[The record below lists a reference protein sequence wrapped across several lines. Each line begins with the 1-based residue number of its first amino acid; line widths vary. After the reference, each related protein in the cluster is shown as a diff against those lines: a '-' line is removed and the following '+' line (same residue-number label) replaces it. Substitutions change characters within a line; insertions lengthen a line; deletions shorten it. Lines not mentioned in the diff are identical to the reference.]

1 MTEVRYWQASI
12 IRLFFTFLSCAIASS
27 HLLATDPVQKRYKVE
42 SIGRLEGL
50 NSSDISALYQDRDG
64 YIWIGN
70 KPGVSRFD
78 GYGFKNYT
86 VAADQFLGTIYGIA
100 EDVNGVLWVGGT
112 NGLFYFRNGKFHP
125 STISTQNIRV
135 LKPGKKGEM
144 WIGGLGFVPF
154 SLSSRDLSQLLQE
167 HEIRITPIVTI
178 EEWELKIG
186 SFRLWAIDVDPNGEV
201 WFGLDNT
208 YASFDGKELQIHW
221 EDRSV
226 IHKYEAIAAFGRDSV
241 FWGSQETPAIFLKN
255 GQISEVPQTTDAP
268 YTYIITKTDSATYF
282 LNPLQLLELKQGR
295 WSILH
300 TFDEFSTLYF
310 KNMILDREGNFWIG
324 GEGDLIKLTLNSF
337 QLKTSAAIPGSLSRH
352 SISGLSDGSVLIGCS
367 GGQLI
372 RFNGRS
378 TYPILELNVPKTSII
393 GDIQEDKKG
402 QIWYA
407 TSMGGLVRESNGRY
421 QRYTTKEG
429 LNDNGQYFLYENER
443 GTLWSGGDGG
453 INRIRYGPGGQI
465 QFDNYIAA
473 QAGKDP
479 DFPVF
484 VDLFETEDGS
494 VGAISDKGLYRIED
508 KALALWSFNAFVTPQ
523 PIITA
528 VEKDSEQLWFSTQGE
543 GLLQCR
549 INSAQGLEVIRQWT
563 TEDGFLSNVIL
574 DIHIDKKGR
583 IWVVS
588 QGGICYLE
596 FIESQTRIKCF
607 DPVDGW
613 VDEAGAQVRL
623 HESQDS
629 LLWAVTRTSILNFPL
644 YDLPTNL
651 VEPKA
656 FLNEVLLLDGKED
669 LYQYSAQPE
678 ETQLLPKQLVLP
690 HHKNFLE
697 FRFSATSHTKTGKNR
712 YQYRLEGLDQNW
724 SKPTEN
730 RAAVYSGLRSGYY
743 SFQVR
748 AANNDGLWGDA
759 SNFSFQILP
768 PIWWRWW
775 SILLYVVGVAAAV
788 YGLYSF
794 QLSKNIALVENR
806 RLKELDQVKSTLYT
820 NFTHEFRTPL
830 TVILGMTQQL
840 RQEVKKV
847 ALPKLDAI
855 QRNGRHLAELI
866 NQMLALSKLES
877 GQMQLEPVQADIIAF
892 LRYLSAS
899 FDSYAEQNTITLEFV
914 TTHPQIITDYDPK
927 VIQQIFSNLL
937 SNALKFTPSG
947 GHITIEVTEKDHFL
961 QLKVKDS
968 GEGIP
973 IDHQAKIFDRF
984 YQLNSSSTRKK
995 EGTGIGLA
1003 LVKEWVEL
1011 MKGKIEV
1018 ESEVGIGSTFTV
1030 VWPITRYAPFDDA
1043 VPFTSVSEKLSI
1055 IPPGNEV
1062 SKPSDLPLVLVVE
1075 DHADIV
1081 RYLQFALIHQYTC
1094 IHAEN
1099 GLVGLEMAFE
1109 KIPDLILC
1117 DIMMPEMDGY
1127 EVCQRLKT
1135 DERTNHIPI
1144 IMLTAKVEAPDRITG
1159 LVKGADAYL
1168 TKPFLEEEL
1177 LVRMQNLLELRRQ
1190 LQKKYTRELIGS
1202 NRLPESANST
1212 TEPFLQKVEAL
1223 ILGNLEQENFGPKE
1237 LARALFLSRSQLH
1250 RKIKALTD
1258 KSTSIYIRLI
1268 RLREARKLLAIPHLT
1283 VSEIAYQVGFKS
1295 PVYFSQVYKET
1306 FNHNPSEGR
1315 VE

>member
-1 MTEVRYWQASI
+1 MTEVRHWQASI
-12 IRLFFTFLSCAIASS
+12 IRLFFTFLCGAIASS
-27 HLLATDPVQKRYKVE
+27 NLLATDPVQKRYKAE

-50 NSSDISALYQDRDG
+50 NSSDISALYQDKDG

-78 GYGFKNYT
+78 GYVFKNYT
-86 VAADQFLGTIYGIA
+86 LAADQFLGTIYGIA
-100 EDVNGVLWVGGT
+100 EDTNGVLWVGGT
-112 NGLFYFRNGKFHP
+112 NGLFYFLNGKFHP
-125 STISTQNIRV
+125 TAIPSTNIRV
-135 LKPGKKGEM
+135 LKLGQKGEI

-154 SLSSRDLSQLLQE
+154 SLSSRDLSQLIQA

-178 EEWELKIG
+178 KEWELKIG
-186 SFRLWAIDVDPNGEV
+186 NFRLWAMDVDLNGEV
-201 WFGLDNT
+201 WFGLDNVF
-208 YASFDGKELQIHW
+208 ASFDGKQLHNHW

-255 GQISEVPQTTDAP
+255 GEVSVVPQTTDAP

-282 LNPLQLLELKQGR
+282 LNPLQLLELKHGR

-310 KNMILDREGNFWIG
+310 KNMVLDREGNFWIG
-324 GEGDLIKLTLNSF
+324 GEGDLIKLTLNPF
-337 QLKTSAAIPGSLSRH
+337 QLKASVAPPGSLSNH
-352 SISGLSDGSVLIGCS
+352 SINGSADGSVLIGCS
-367 GGQLI
+367 GGQVI
-372 RFNGRS
+372 RFKGRS
-378 TYPILELNVPKTSII
+378 NYPILQLNVPKTSIVS
-393 GDIQEDKKG
+393 DIQEDKKG
-402 QIWYA
+402 QMWYA
-407 TSMGGLVRESNGRY
+407 TSMGGLVCESNDGY
-421 QRYTTKEG
+421 QQYTTEEG
-429 LNDNGQYFLYENER
+429 LNDNGQYFLYENEQ
-443 GTLWSGGDGG
+443 GSLWSGGDGG
-453 INRIRYGPGGQI
+453 INRIRFGEAGHI
-465 QFDNYIAA
+465 LFDNYIAA
-473 QAGKDP
+473 QAGTDP

-484 VDLFETEDGS
+484 VDMFETDDKS
-494 VGAISDKGLYRIED
+494 VWAISDKGLYRIED
-508 KALALWSFNAFVTPQ
+508 KALALWSFNASETPQ

-528 VEKDSEQLWFSTQGE
+528 VKKDSEQLWFSTQGE

-549 INSAQGLEVIRQWT
+549 INSAQGPEVIRQWT
-563 TEDGFLSNVIL
+563 TEDGLLSNVIL

-596 FIESQTRIKCF
+596 FIEGQTKIKCF

-613 VDEAGAQVRL
+613 VDEASAQVRL

-629 LLWAVTRTSILNFPL
+629 LLWAVTRRSSLYFPL

-656 FLNEVLLLDGKED
+656 FLNEVLLFDGKED

-678 ETQLLPKQLVLP
+678 EKQLLPRQLVLP
-690 HHKNFLE
+690 YHKNFLE
-697 FRFSATSHTKTGKNR
+697 FRFSATSHTKSGKNK
-712 YQYRLEGLDQNW
+712 YQFRLEGLDQNW

-730 RAAVYSGLRSGYY
+730 REATYSGLRPGYY
-743 SFQVR
+743 DFQVR
-748 AANNDGLWGDA
+748 AANNDGLWGD
-759 SNFSFQILP
+759 SSSFSFRILP

-775 SILLYVVGVAAAV
+775 SILIYVVGIVAAV
-788 YGLYSF
+788 YAIYNF

-847 ALPKLDAI
+847 ALLKLDAI

-877 GQMQLEPVQADIIAF
+877 GQMQLEPVQADIIAY

-899 FDSYAEQNTITLEFV
+899 FDSYAEQSGISLAFE
-914 TTHPQIITDYDPK
+914 TTDSQIIIDYDPK

-937 SNALKFTPSG
+937 SNALKFTPPDG
-947 GHITIEVTEKDHFL
+947 QVTIEVTERDHFL

-973 IDHQAKIFDRF
+973 VDHQAKIFDRF

-1018 ESEVGIGSTFTV
+1018 ESEVGIGSTFTI
-1030 VWPITRYAPFDDA
+1030 VWPITRQALFDDSLTFA
-1043 VPFTSVSEKLSI
+1043 SVSEKLSI
-1055 IPPGNEV
+1055 LPVGNEF
-1062 SKPSDLPLVLVVE
+1062 SKLSDLPLVLVVE

-1081 RYLQFALIHQYTC
+1081 QYLQFALIHQYTC

-1109 KIPDLILC
+1109 KIPDLIIC

-1127 EVCQRLKT
+1127 EVCRRLKT

-1144 IMLTAKVEAPDRITG
+1144 IMLTAKVETRDRITG
-1159 LVKGADAYL
+1159 LMKGADAYL
-1168 TKPFLEEEL
+1168 TKPFVEEEL
-1177 LVRMQNLLELRRQ
+1177 LIRMQNLLELRRQ
-1190 LQKKYTRELIGS
+1190 LQKKYAGELIGS
-1202 NRLPESANST
+1202 NSWPELINGT
-1212 TEPFLQKVEAL
+1212 TEPFLKKVEAL
-1223 ILGNLEQENFGPKE
+1223 IIENLEQENFGPNE
-1237 LARALFLSRSQLH
+1237 LARGLFLSRSQLH

-1258 KSTSIYIRLI
+1258 KSTSIYVRMI
-1268 RLREARKLLAIPHLT
+1268 RLREARKLLALSSLS

-1295 PVYFSQVYKET
+1295 PIYFSQVYRET
-1306 FNHNPSEGR
+1306 FHQSPSEGR
-1315 VE
+1315 R